1 MEITRAA
8 AFQLVCLRN
17 SAVITAASMLLAAV
31 ITFIF
36 SCLHADQLK
45 QLQS

>member
-17 SAVITAASMLLAAV
+17 SAVITAASMLAAV